1 MLNKFVVLGLL
12 FSINNVLAA
21 EEEDLSSITKAN
33 WQGEAELGFIS
44 ARGNT
49 NTTSINAR
57 LRVKYTAEK
66 WEHQIRL
73 ESVRVEDNNQV
84 KADRFSTLLHSKYKY
99 SGRSFYFG
107 SIRYEDDPFAG
118 YDSRATEIFGYG
130 RKLYQSENFK
140 LNAEVGIGGRQ
151 TDFID
156 NTSLNESVIKLAT
169 DMKWKISD
177 TSTLTEELFVEWGD
191 ENTLTESTTDL
202 KVRINNLLAMKISL
216 SIKDNSQVLAGK
228 KHTDT
233 QTAITLVYDF

>member
-1 MLNKFVVLGLL
+1 MQNKFVVLGLL
-12 FSINNVLAA
+12 FSINNVQAA
-21 EEEDLSSITKAN
+21 EGKDLTSATKAS
-33 WQGEAELGFIS
+33 WQGEAELGFIA

-57 LRVKYTAEK
+57 LRVKYTVEK
-66 WEHQIRL
+66 WEHQVKM

-99 SGRSFYFG
+99 SGRSYYFG
-107 SIRYEDDPFAG
+107 SVRYEDDPFAG
-118 YDSRATEIFGYG
+118 YDYRTTEIIGYG
-130 RKLYQSENFK
+130 RKLYRGERFK
-140 LNAEVGIGGRQ
+140 LNAEMGIGGRQ

-169 DMKWKISD
+169 DMQWTIGDS
-177 TSTLTEELFVEWGD
+177 SSITEELFVERGN

-202 KVRINNLLAMKISL
+202 KVRINNELAMKVSL
-216 SIKDNSQVLAGK
+216 SIKDNSRVLVGK

-233 QTAITLVYDF
+233 RTSITLVYDF